1 MFQIDTRHSYE
12 SRSSSKGLA
21 PAYVINFPLH
31 HAIRSYNQGPAI
43 ELITTTEKANASAL
57 NTFDYFGDSPLYLA
71 VHNKLCSVIDVLIL
85 FGADTQKVNSRGDT
99 LQTALEKCRFRF
111 AVFEGASATSLN
123 QQCPSFH
130 LAHSVASLQD
140 DVTQPSRKHKHRPTL
155 QRTQVSTLTPL
166 PTPQSYPSPSLGQ
179 HSTVGT
185 PRSHS
190 AFSVRRPF
198 RLSSSNAPLK
208 SLEKEIS
215 YNPEITSYLNA
226 VKKMLEDRQFDI
238 LSHTYF
244 LFIDEDILLDC
255 FLSMGL
261 KHKKPISKFILSLMA
276 HGFPNGLDKM
286 AASSKKLAELTRVC
300 GIDFPFI
307 NQIAAG
313 NVVLKNPLQSSQ
325 TSEATSINQKIYH
338 HMTPLE
344 LADMLTF
351 RDVESI
357 SRIGLSEVK
366 EWLHYEKNI
375 SVSIRTA
382 GDNFNKTAKWIV
394 SILDSCEGEA
404 QDSAIEFFTST
415 GTI

>member
-1 MFQIDTRHSYE
+1 MFQIDTRHSYT

-43 ELITTTEKANASAL
+43 ELITTTEKANASVLTA
-57 NTFDYFGDSPLYLA
+57 FDYFGDSPLYLA
-71 VHNKLCSVIDVLIL
+71 AHNKLGSVIDVLIL

-111 AVFEGASATSLN
+111 AVFKGVSATSQN

-130 LAHSVASLQD
+130 LARSVASFQD
-140 DVTQPSRKHKHRPTL
+140 NVSQPSRKHKHRPTL
-155 QRTQVSTLTPL
+155 QRTPVSSLTPL
-166 PTPQSYPSPSLGQ
+166 PTPPSHLSPSSVQNWTG
-179 HSTVGT
+179 GT

-190 AFSVRRPF
+190 TFSVTRPF
-198 RLSSSNAPLK
+198 RFSSTFAPLK
-208 SLEKEIS
+208 SQERESS
-215 YNPEITSYLNA
+215 YNPEIDSYLIA
-226 VKKMLEDRQFDI
+226 MKKMLEDRQFDV
-238 LSHTYF
+238 LAHTYF

-255 FLSMGL
+255 LLSMGS

-276 HGFPNGLDKM
+276 NGFPNGLDKM

-313 NVVLKNPLQSSQ
+313 NVVLKHPLQSSQ
-325 TSEATSINQKIYH
+325 TSEAASINQKIYH

-351 RDVESI
+351 RDVASI
-357 SRIGLSEVK
+357 SQIEFSEVK
-366 EWLHYEKNI
+366 GWLHDEKNI
-375 SVSIRTA
+375 SVSI
-382 GDNFNKTAKWIV
+382 
-394 SILDSCEGEA
+394 
-404 QDSAIEFFTST
+404 
-415 GTI
+415 